1 MAKILARGAE
11 AVLILNKNNLIK
23 QRVEKGYRLKEID
36 ISLRKRRTR
45 KEVKLLKQID
55 FAPNVFNVDDF
66 NIEMEFIKGNL
77 IKDILDDMRREDRK
91 KVCIKIGK
99 NIAVLH
105 DREIIHGDLTTS
117 NMIYKNG
124 KVYFID
130 FGLGFNSKKLEDKAV
145 DLHLLKQAFDSKHYK
160 NCDELFKNVVEGYK
174 MSKNYRDVLERLEK
188 VNSRGRYK
196 GRKK

>member
-66 NIEMEFIKGNL
+66 NIEMEFIKVNL

-91 KVCIKIGK
+91 K
-99 NIAVLH
+99 
-105 DREIIHGDLTTS
+105 D
-117 NMIYKNG
+117 
-124 KVYFID
+124 
-130 FGLGFNSKKLEDKAV
+130 
-145 DLHLLKQAFDSKHYK
+145 
-160 NCDELFKNVVEGYK
+160 
-174 MSKNYRDVLERLEK
+174 
-188 VNSRGRYK
+188 
-196 GRKK
+196 